1 MRLLGLL
8 ILIFLSNSLHAQ
20 SLADSVIHKYA
31 NDVHKVDS
39 LLRIAASIQNKDY
52 ANCTRLCDEVIAI
65 AKTSKDKKSEADATF
80 LKGLTSYFAGEYQQT
95 LQFYL
100 SAIQLF
106 EAAKYPLGKAKVN
119 NELGIFYRRQQ
130 QDSLALAVFKDAYE
144 LAYTLDEKGVM
155 ATAINNQGI
164 LAQDQA
170 DHNKAIEYF
179 KQAQTIYVQ
188 VQDSIGV
195 SYTMD
200 YASVSYAAI
209 RRYQLATEL
218 QLKSLDIRLR
228 FKDTNAAALSLYSL
242 AEYES
247 LQQHTTTSEKY
258 WLQCIAIAEQ
268 IKYKDLAADCYK
280 KLAALYASSGQSQ
293 KAYEYH
299 VKYSNLNEE
308 LFNEKRS
315 KQINELQTKYETSQR
330 IQQIEILKK
339 DNDVKESRQRI
350 MLIIFLSVV
359 LLLGLTMYTYL
370 SYLRSKKQKE
380 IDDAIIVEKE
390 LRSKSIIEAEEKER
404 LRIARDLHDGV
415 AQTMTDAKMQLEH
428 FMDQVP
434 EDSKLNDS
442 LRNAFDLIKDAA
454 NEVRAVSHSMVP
466 NALLKSG
473 LVAAVRDFVHRM
485 GSEKLKINLVV
496 HGLKNRL
503 DENIETVVYRVL
515 QELVNNIIKH
525 ADATEIT
532 IQLLHEQTELHIMV
546 EDNGRG
552 FDINTLG
559 DKAGMGLKNI
569 TSRVEYLNGHV
580 HFDSSIG
587 NGTTVMIDIPL
598 ENT

>member
-8 ILIFLSNSLHAQ
+8 IVLFLSNSLRAQ
-20 SLADSVIHKYA
+20 SLADSVIRKYA
-31 NDVHKVDS
+31 NDAHNVDS

-65 AKTSKDKKSEADATF
+65 AQTSKDKKSEADATF
-80 LKGLTSYFAGEYQQT
+80 LKGLTSYFAGEHQLT

-106 EAAKYPLGKAKVN
+106 EAANYPLGKAKVN

-144 LAYTLDEKGVM
+144 LAYRLDEKGVM

-170 DHNKAIEYF
+170 DHNIAIEYF
-179 KQAQTIYVQ
+179 KQAQAIYVE

-200 YASVSYAAI
+200 YASVSYAAL
-209 RRYQLATEL
+209 RQYPLAIEL

-247 LQQHTTTSEKY
+247 LQQHTSASEKY

-268 IKYKDLAADCYK
+268 IKYKDLTADCYK

-299 VKYSNLNEE
+299 VKYSTLNEE

-339 DNDVKESRQRI
+339 DNDVKASRQRI

-415 AQTMTDAKMQLEH
+415 AQTMTAAKMQLEH
-428 FMDQVP
+428 FMDQIP
-434 EDSKLNDS
+434 EDSPLNDS
-442 LRNAFDLIKDAA
+442 LKNAFDLIKDASK
-454 NEVRAVSHSMVP
+454 EVREVSHSMVP

-473 LVAAVRDFVHRM
+473 LLAAIRDFVQRM

-496 HGLKNRL
+496 MGLKDRL
-503 DENIETVVYRVL
+503 HENVETVVYRVL

-525 ADATEIT
+525 AAATDIT
-532 IQLLHEQTELHIMV
+532 IQLLHEKSELHIMV
-546 EDNGRG
+546 EDNGKG
-552 FDINTLG
+552 FDIQTLNE
-559 DKAGMGLKNI
+559 KAGMGLKNI

-598 ENT
+598 ENS